1 MSLTI
6 SSAVAR
12 EHANNVARTV
22 GPHLFKPDT
31 LDGFYRW
38 FDNLVRS
45 SQDKTQR
52 LSNVNKLINS
62 VPCDY
67 SYRVVARH
75 PFLLGGY
82 EYKKNNNWAPEEVR
96 EVFDKLFSN
105 FQGNDPYSKDDLE
118 NFLDSMVTL
127 VGYDVLYGVPE
138 TGSSRNV
145 VENSSRVLHR

>member
-12 EHANNVARTV
+12 DHANNVARTV

-31 LDGFYRW
+31 LDGFYKW
-38 FDNLVRS
+38 FDSLVRS
-45 SQDKTQR
+45 SQDKTEKVKD
-52 LSNVNKLINS
+52 LVGS

-75 PFLLGGY
+75 PFLLEGY
-82 EYKKNNNWAPEEVR
+82 EYKKNRDVPEAVS
-96 EVFDKLFSN
+96 EVFGKLFSN
-105 FQGNDPYSKDDLE
+105 WEGNDPYSKDDLE
-118 NFLDSMVTL
+118 NFLHSMVTL

-138 TGSSRNV
+138 TGSSRDA